1 MARLRRHTRLEG
13 IPADAARGEGVA
25 GFHDKDGRKL
35 HYCQSDGPVFYSP
48 SPYERGR
55 RPISGYGVAVMAYDE
70 PENLTLVLLREMR
83 LEMRDRFDKLES
95 EIGEIKA
102 DMREVKLTVS
112 LLEAERLEKI
122 EKHLGLLPS

>member
-1 MARLRRHTRLEG
+1 
-13 IPADAARGEGVA
+13 
-25 GFHDKDGRKL
+25 
-35 HYCQSDGPVFYSP
+35 
-48 SPYERGR
+48 
-55 RPISGYGVAVMAYDE
+55 
-70 PENLTLVLLREMR
+70 MR

-102 DMREVKLTVS
+102 DMREVKLAVS

>member
-1 MARLRRHTRLEG
+1 
-13 IPADAARGEGVA
+13 
-25 GFHDKDGRKL
+25 
-35 HYCQSDGPVFYSP
+35 
-48 SPYERGR
+48 
-55 RPISGYGVAVMAYDE
+55 MAYDE
-70 PENLTLVLLREMR
+70 PENLTLVLLQVLVREMR

-95 EIGEIKA
+95 ETGEIKA